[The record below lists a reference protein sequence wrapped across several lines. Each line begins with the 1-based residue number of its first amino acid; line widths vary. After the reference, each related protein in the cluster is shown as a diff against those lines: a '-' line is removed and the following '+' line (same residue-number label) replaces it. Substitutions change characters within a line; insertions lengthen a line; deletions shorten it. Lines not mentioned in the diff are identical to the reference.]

1 MTKQQ
6 KKICC
11 LCEGELDEY
20 GHNAEPIADG
30 RCCDLCN
37 VKVINA
43 RRFGLS
49 VVCPDQPSRLA
60 AAEERLQ
67 LGPVAVAKLMG
78 VPYDTYKQWKSE
90 RRNMSKLAIRCLDLL
105 LDQAQ
110 GRP

>member
-37 VKVINA
+37 EQVIA
-43 RRFGLS
+43 FRRFGLIAFT
-49 VVCPDQPSRLA
+49 QPSRLA

-110 GRP
+110 GWP